1 MLRTLRLKANQL
13 KKQVGTLMLAY
24 THPKTPWYAKV
35 WLLLVI
41 SYAMSPIDLIPDFI
55 PILGLLDDLMLI
67 PLGIAIAIRIIPKS
81 IWEECKEQA
90 ENGVTVPLVY
100 RSIGTAVIILLW
112 VVVLAVLIRLLAN
125 KTG

>member
-1 MLRTLRLKANQL
+1 MLRRLRLKASQL
-13 KKQVGTLMLAY
+13 KTQVGTLMLAY
-24 THPKTPWYAKV
+24 THPKAPWYAKV

-55 PILGLLDDLMLI
+55 PILGLLDDLILI

-81 IWEECKEQA
+81 IWEECKVQA

-100 RSIGTAVIILLW
+100 RVFGTVIIVLLW
-112 VVVLAVLIRLLAN
+112 VIVLVVLVRLLAN